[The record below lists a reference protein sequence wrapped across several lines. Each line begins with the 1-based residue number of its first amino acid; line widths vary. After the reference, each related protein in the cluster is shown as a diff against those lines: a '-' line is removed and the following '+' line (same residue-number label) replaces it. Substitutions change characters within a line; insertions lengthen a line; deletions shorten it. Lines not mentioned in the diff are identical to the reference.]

1 VVIVGTMILFEGS
14 TGYIFAR
21 AKRPSNTESKPIVL
35 LCCSDTDDI
44 FFLQSVIDLLSS
56 ICFFFNHAREAM
68 RTSLVGWLG
77 VLTTRVT
84 CDGKDPKSNERTKKK
99 R

>member
-1 VVIVGTMILFEGS
+1 MMVVGTMILFEGS

-21 AKRPSNTESKPIVL
+21 AKSPSNTESKPIVLSYQL

-56 ICFFFNHAREAM
+56 ICLFF
-68 RTSLVGWLG
+68 
-77 VLTTRVT
+77 
-84 CDGKDPKSNERTKKK
+84 
-99 R
+99 